1 MAKDSQAP
9 LIAMYRPYISGKE
22 IVLLIQLLEK
32 EIQGGNDSPELAAFY
47 KKMRVFGFK
56 IGNGM
61 VNAAIVRK
69 QSTEESLGIVKNP
82 QEKPQSVE
90 QDRFDTLAEKVIS
103 GTITE
108 EEKEEGKRLEMMLYK
123 MELGTFA

>member
-1 MAKDSQAP
+1 MLALQRK
-9 LIAMYRPYISGKE
+9 LK
-22 IVLLIQLLEK
+22 LF
-32 EIQGGNDSPELAAFY
+32 EL
-47 KKMRVFGFK
+47 K
-56 IGNGM
+56 IGNGLISP
-61 VNAAIVRK
+61 VFKRD
-69 QSTEESLGIVKNP
+69 QTTEESLGIVKNP

>member
-1 MAKDSQAP
+1 MANKVA
-9 LIAMYRPYISGKE
+9 LYRPYFSGKE
-22 IVLLIQLLEK
+22 IMLISSLLEK
-32 EIQGGNDSPELAAFY
+32 ETARTDSIEVWELH
-47 KKMRVFGFK
+47 KKLRMIRFK
-56 IGNGM
+56 IGNEM
-61 VNAAIVRK
+61 MQAAVVRNET
-69 QSTEESLGIVKNP
+69 TEEKLGIVKNP

>member
-1 MAKDSQAP
+1 MANKVA
-9 LIAMYRPYISGKE
+9 LYRPYFTGKE
-22 IVLLIQLLEK
+22 ILLISNLLEK
-32 EIQGGNDSPELAAFY
+32 ETAKTESPELWALH
-47 KKMRVFGFK
+47 KKLRMIRFK
-56 IGNGM
+56 IGNEM
-61 VNAAIVRK
+61 MQAAVVRNET
-69 QSTEESLGIVKNP
+69 TEESLGIVKNP

-108 EEKEEGKRLEMMLYK
+108 EEKQEGKRLEMMLYK

>member
-1 MAKDSQAP
+1 MANKVA
-9 LIAMYRPYISGKE
+9 LYRPYFTGKE
-22 IVLLIQLLEK
+22 ILLISNLLEK
-32 EIQGGNDSPELAAFY
+32 ETAKIESPEVWALH
-47 KKMRVFGFK
+47 KKLRMIRFK
-56 IGNGM
+56 IGNEM
-61 VNAAIVRK
+61 MQAAVVRNET
-69 QSTEESLGIVKNP
+69 TEESLGIVKNP

-108 EEKEEGKRLEMMLYK
+108 EEKQEGKRLEMMLYK